1 MKKINDKFKLKIAA
15 QAAEIEKLKEAHSS
29 CAINLQKLQKSKA
42 KIDNKYQILGQNWE
56 ILVNNCENECLRREM
71 KGIKRVCDDHQIDP
85 KQYAFKDIP
94 ADKDFLD
101 DPEGD
106 EDDSDDERTESDDDD
121 DDDDDDDQEESE
133 NDEQASPENSESA
146 GEDDVEREE
155 AQDEDDEEVDL
166 EEDDEDADMNGTR

>member
-1 MKKINDKFKLKIAA
+1 MKKINDKLKLKIAA

-85 KQYAFKDIP
+85 KQYAFIDIP

-106 EDDSDDERTESDDDD
+106 EDILMTSERNLMMMMTMMMMTKRSLKMMSKHRLKILKALAKMMLKEKKL
-121 DDDDDDDQEESE
+121 
-133 NDEQASPENSESA
+133 
-146 GEDDVEREE
+146 RMKMMKK
-155 AQDEDDEEVDL
+155 L
-166 EEDDEDADMNGTR
+166 ILKKMMKTLI